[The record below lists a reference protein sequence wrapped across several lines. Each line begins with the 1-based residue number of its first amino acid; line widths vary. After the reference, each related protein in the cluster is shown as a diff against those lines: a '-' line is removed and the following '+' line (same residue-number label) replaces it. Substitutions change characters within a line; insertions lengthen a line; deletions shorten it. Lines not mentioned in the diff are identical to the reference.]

1 MIFLTRIVFFV
12 LIAFVLL
19 GLTDLLGPEAIAQ
32 EVLPIPRIN
41 IDIGNERAD
50 DPGQVALAL
59 QIIFFLTILVLAPAI
74 VLMLTS
80 FTRIIIV
87 LEFARRA
94 LTTQQVPPQQVLVGL
109 ALFLTFF
116 IMTPVIREIN
126 DLSFQPFL
134 TSEIDQQEALSRAQG
149 PIREFMFKQTRPKDM
164 ALFVRLSGIP
174 RPVNEDDIPTYVLIP
189 SFMISE
195 LTKAFLM
202 GIVLFVPFIVID
214 IIVASVLLSLGIIV
228 LPPVLISFPIKLL
241 IFVLADGWNLL
252 IGSMVQSFVR

>member
-1 MIFLTRIVFFV
+1 ML
-12 LIAFVLL
+12 
-19 GLTDLLGPEAIAQ
+19 PEAAAQ

-41 IDIGNERAD
+41 IDIGNGRAN
-50 DPGQVALAL
+50 DPQQVALVL
-59 QIIFFLTILVLAPAI
+59 QIIFFLTILALAPSI
-74 VLMLTS
+74 VLMVTS

-87 LEFARRA
+87 LEFVRRA

-116 IMTPVIREIN
+116 IMTPVIRDVNEQA
-126 DLSFQPFL
+126 FQPFL
-134 TSEIDQQEALSRAQG
+134 ARQIDQREALSRAER

-164 ALFVRLSGIP
+164 ALFVRLSGMP
-174 RPVNEDDIPTYVLIP
+174 RPRNKDDIPTYVLIP

-214 IIVASVLLSLGIIV
+214 IIVSSILLSLGIIV
-228 LPPVLISFPIKLL
+228 LPPILISFPIKLL

-252 IGSMVQSFVR
+252 IGSLVESFVR

>member
-1 MIFLTRIVFFV
+1 MVFLRRIVHLVFI
-12 LIAFVLL
+12 LLVLL
-19 GLTDLLGPEAIAQ
+19 WLIGPMPPEAVAQ
-32 EVLPIPRIN
+32 EALPIPRIS
-41 IDIGNERAD
+41 IDIGDERASE
-50 DPGQVALAL
+50 PQQVALAL
-59 QIIFFLTILVLAPAI
+59 QVIFFLTILVLAPAI

-80 FTRIIIV
+80 FTRIIII

-116 IMTPVIREIN
+116 IMTPVITEIN

-134 TSEIDQQEALSRAQG
+134 AEQIDQQEALTRAQR

-174 RPVNEDDIPTYVLIP
+174 RPRNEDDIPTYVLIP

-202 GIVLFVPFIVID
+202 GIVLFIPFIVID
-214 IIVASVLLSLGIIV
+214 VIVASVLLSLGIIV

-252 IGSMVQSFVR
+252 VSSMVESFIR